1 MNLITIHNT
10 QLPVVEYRG
19 QRVVTLAMIDQ
30 VHERTEGTAR
40 RNFNEHR
47 SKLLEGSDF
56 FKICADEIR
65 THNIVKISPRAHE
78 DVTFLTEQGYLML
91 VKSLTDDLA
100 WTVQRQLVSNYFRPA
115 PAPALPADYISALE
129 HLLASKRS
137 EQLALDQRDH
147 AIATKAE
154 IGTRRE
160 ATAMATASAAV
171 RKVMHLENELGR
183 GCQHATVTAVEK
195 AAHRTFGSQG
205 FRPLKNWCD
214 SHGVSAPKVQDPRF
228 GWVRSW
234 PAAAWSAVYQ
244 IDLAELFGAAGEHE

>member
-1 MNLITIHNT
+1 MNLVTIHNT

-19 QRVVTLAMIDQ
+19 QRVVTMAMIDQ
-30 VHERTEGTAR
+30 VHERPEGTAR

-47 SKLLEGSDF
+47 AKLIEGSDF
-56 FKICADEIR
+56 FKVCADEIR

-100 WTVQRQLVSNYFRPA
+100 WTVQRQLVNNYFRPA
-115 PAPALPADYISALE
+115 PALPTDYITALE

-137 EQLALDQRDH
+137 EQLALEQRDE
-147 AIATKAE
+147 AVRTKAE

-195 AAHRTFGSQG
+195 AAHRSFGSQG

-214 SHGVSAPKVQDPRF
+214 SHGVAAPKVQDPRF

-234 PAAAWSAVYQ
+234 PAAAWAAVYQ
-244 IDLAELFGAAGEHE
+244 IDLADLFGAAGEHQ